1 MRPWITFVFK
11 STCFLFP
18 WGFLLTLL
26 QKNLL
31 DSLQAFVLIIVQ
43 FSRSCISLSRW
54 QLCYYSSFTINC
66 QLFFAAF
73 TFFLLFLQLFHH
85 FLGFLQPFL
94 PFSFSFCHFITLFM
108 DVCRKKCGTSRT
120 LNNILFYGQLWS
132 KTAVNPPMYG
142 AISHR
147 VNRFI
152 EK

>member
-43 FSRSCISLSRW
+43 FSRSCVSLSRW
-54 QLCYYSSFTINC
+54 QLCYYSSFTTDC
-66 QLFFAAF
+66 QQFFAAF

-85 FLGFLQPFL
+85 FLGFLQPFS
-94 PFSFSFCHFITLFM
+94 PFSFDFCGFITIFVDFYSINLF
-108 DVCRKKCGTSRT
+108 
-120 LNNILFYGQLWS
+120 LNFSIIFLSCLEICTWVLF
-132 KTAVNPPMYG
+132 KIA
-142 AISHR
+142 R
-147 VNRFI
+147 VDDCVSSL
-152 EK
+152 

>member
-11 STCFLFP
+11 STRFLFL

-43 FSRSCISLSRW
+43 FSRSCVSLSRW
-54 QLCYYSSFTINC
+54 QLSYYSSFTINC

-85 FLGFLQPFL
+85 FLGFLQPFS
-94 PFSFSFCHFITLFM
+94 PFSFDFCRFVTLFM
-108 DVCRKKCGTSRT
+108 GFAAKSA
-120 LNNILFYGQLWS
+120 LFCFVTNYAKYFGIIFKL
-132 KTAVNPPMYG
+132 
-142 AISHR
+142 
-147 VNRFI
+147 
-152 EK
+152 